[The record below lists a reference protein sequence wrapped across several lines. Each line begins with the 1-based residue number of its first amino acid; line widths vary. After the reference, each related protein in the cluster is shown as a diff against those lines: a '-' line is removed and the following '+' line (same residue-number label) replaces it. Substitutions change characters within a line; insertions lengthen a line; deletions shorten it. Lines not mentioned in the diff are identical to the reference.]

1 MNAKRRKRLEQ
12 IISQLE
18 NLQQEVQ
25 EMAEQERE
33 SFDNLPEGLQ
43 ASERGEAMEENA
55 DDLEYADTDFETL
68 LEGLRAVA
76 ER

>member
-1 MNAKRRKRLEQ
+1 
-12 IISQLE
+12 
-18 NLQQEVQ
+18 
-25 EMAEQERE
+25 MAEQERE